1 MNQTGNIMQSLKE
14 SPLFNLSLSTKELF
28 HSNFLYWIG
37 CTHYEIFIEILKQLG
52 FTFNDSKGEKAV
64 IKREYKNFDLCL
76 ILGGKPICVIEN
88 KVKSIPRFD
97 QIEQYDSLIK
107 KYSGTASS
115 CCKFL
120 LTLANEFPNKN
131 KIIKL
136 GWKIITYN
144 DLYNALNGLSNNI
157 NEDEKYHKNL
167 ITDYCMF
174 IKGLNE
180 LSQSWLQG
188 NTTLPYHA
196 EKEEKELRIG
206 DLKEKLLYSKLCIEI
221 GEKIVEIGEKIGY
234 PIKYGEKTQK
244 IIEEFRSHKQRR
256 IYIDFNYTNQQRL
269 LDIKFPI
276 NNEYVVGIQIQ
287 GKQYRHFIEW
297 YDNKE
302 LSDKRWKS
310 VSNEKLIK
318 NFFDVTGKTGN
329 FIKESKKEY
338 NQFGNSFLYQYRTI
352 KETTKDK
359 IIEEIISVWR

>member
-1 MNQTGNIMQSLKE
+1 
-14 SPLFNLSLSTKELF
+14 
-28 HSNFLYWIG
+28 
-37 CTHYEIFIEILKQLG
+37 
-52 FTFNDSKGEKAV
+52 
-64 IKREYKNFDLCL
+64 
-76 ILGGKPICVIEN
+76 
-88 KVKSIPRFD
+88 
-97 QIEQYDSLIK
+97 
-107 KYSGTASS
+107 
-115 CCKFL
+115 
-120 LTLANEFPNKN
+120 
-131 KIIKL
+131 
-136 GWKIITYN
+136 
-144 DLYNALNGLSNNI
+144 
-157 NEDEKYHKNL
+157 
-167 ITDYCMF
+167 MF

-302 LSDKRWKS
+302 LADKRWKS

-359 IIEEIISVWR
+359 IIEEIISEFWTSFVIRNGLCILYDTDRILSLMFADIIGPTYNSVTGFHCLAASCNRCAF